1 MNMGMM
7 MKFMKE
13 KNEFVQRHPKFA
25 SFFNAVS
32 QNMIE
37 EGTVIEITV
46 TKTDGETV
54 TSNMRVMP
62 EDMVLLQGLQN
73 MQRQYYNKRKLS
85 GRLKIKDGLQK
96 MWKRNGSG
104 R

>member
-13 KNEFVQRHPKFA
+13 KNEFVQRHPKLA
-25 SFFNAVS
+25 SFFNEVS

-46 TKTDGETV
+46 TKMDGETV

-73 MQRQYYNKRKLS
+73 MQR
-85 GRLKIKDGLQK
+85 
-96 MWKRNGSG
+96 
-104 R
+104 

>member
-25 SFFNAVS
+25 AFFNAVS

-46 TKTDGETV
+46 TRPNGETV
-54 TSNMRVMP
+54 TSNMKVMA
-62 EDMVLLQGLQN
+62 EDIALIQGLQN
-73 MQRQYYNKRKLS
+73 MPR
-85 GRLKIKDGLQK
+85 
-96 MWKRNGSG
+96 
-104 R
+104 

>member
-37 EGTVIEITV
+37 EGTVIDITV

-54 TSNMRVMP
+54 TSNKRVMP

-73 MQRQYYNKRKLS
+73 MQR
-85 GRLKIKDGLQK
+85 
-96 MWKRNGSG
+96 
-104 R
+104 

>member
-13 KNEFVQRHPKFA
+13 KNEFVRRHPKFA
-25 SFFNAVS
+25 AFWNAVS

-46 TKTDGETV
+46 TKADGETI
-54 TSNMRVMP
+54 TSNMKVTA
-62 EDMVLLQGLQN
+62 EDMTVLQGLQN
-73 MQRQYYNKRKLS
+73 MQK
-85 GRLKIKDGLQK
+85 
-96 MWKRNGSG
+96 
-104 R
+104 